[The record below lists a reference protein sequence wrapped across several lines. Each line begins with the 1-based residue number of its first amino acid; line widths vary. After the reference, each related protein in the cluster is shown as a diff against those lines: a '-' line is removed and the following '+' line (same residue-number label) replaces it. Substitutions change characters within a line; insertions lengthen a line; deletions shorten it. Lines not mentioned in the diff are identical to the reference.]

1 MARLSIRIDLDDDGR
16 LGPGKVL
23 LLERIAEHGS
33 IAAAGRSMRMSYR
46 RAWELVADIN
56 ASFGRPLVAVQMGGR
71 RGGGA
76 SLTSLGQ
83 ALVGHYRAI
92 EREAAAP
99 PSRTCAPCR
108 EPLPNTP
115 CNRLAP
121 SGRGSSHPRGGSQS
135 GG

>member
-56 ASFGRPLVAVQMGGR
+56 ASFSQPLVAAQMGGR

-83 ALVGHYRAI
+83 ALVRHYRAI
-92 EREAAAP
+92 EREAAAATQP
-99 PSRTCAPCR
+99 HLRALQRAAGHSVAR
-108 EPLPNTP
+108 
-115 CNRLAP
+115 
-121 SGRGSSHPRGGSQS
+121 
-135 GG
+135 

>member
-1 MARLSIRIDLDDDGR
+1 MLEEAFMARLSIRIDLDDDGR

-56 ASFGRPLVAVQMGGR
+56 ASFSRPLVAAQMGGR

-76 SLTSLGQ
+76 SLTALGQ
-83 ALVGHYRAI
+83 ALVRHYRAI
-92 EREAAAP
+92 ERDAAAAAQP
-99 PSRTCAPCR
+99 HLRALQR
-108 EPLPNTP
+108 
-115 CNRLAP
+115 AAAQ
-121 SGRGSSHPRGGSQS
+121 HAA
-135 GG
+135 